1 MLLFAGTMIFVSHS
15 DHRGPPRDRLRKR
28 RATAAFALID
38 ILVSVLI
45 AGIAVGSA
53 ISILASANRVA
64 EVNRNMNGAVALCQ
78 ERIAQVVA
86 SPFSPTAVPSYFGG
100 NWPIPTSETTTST
113 ETVQLYTDLT
123 GGGTVTGTRTTL
135 VSLADAT
142 LNLVRVTARVNYTY
156 LGKDYVCETFTLRS
170 PD

>member
-1 MLLFAGTMIFVSHS
+1 MIFARHS
-15 DHRGPPRDRLRKR
+15 DHRRPPRDRLRKR
-28 RATAAFALID
+28 SETAAFALVD

-45 AGIAVGSA
+45 AGIGVGAA
-53 ISILASANRVA
+53 ISFLASANRLA

-86 SPFSPTAVPSYFGG
+86 SPFSPTVVPSYLGG
-100 NWPIPTSETTTST
+100 TWPIPTSETTTST
-113 ETVQLYTDLT
+113 EAVQLYTDLN

-156 LGKDYVCETFTLRS
+156 RGRNYVCETFTLRS

>member
-1 MLLFAGTMIFVSHS
+1 MIFACHS
-15 DHRGPPRDRLRKR
+15 DHRGPPRFQLRNC
-28 RATAAFALID
+28 RAAAGIVLVD
-38 ILVSVLI
+38 ILVSVVI
-45 AGIAVGSA
+45 VGIGAGSA
-53 ISILASANRVA
+53 ISLLASVNRVA

-86 SPFSPTAVPSYFGG
+86 SPFSPTSVPSYFGST
-100 NWPIPTSETTTST
+100 WPIPAAETTTSS
-113 ETVQLYTDLT
+113 ETVQLYSDLS
-123 GGGTVTGTRTTL
+123 GGSTVTGTRTTL

-156 LGKDYVCETFTLRS
+156 RGRNYVCETFTLRS